1 MNIPTCATL
10 IHDLGWHCAPVE
22 AQGSHALYVSTSVLL
37 PNGTPLD
44 FYLISYGDH
53 IIVTDDGLWLFALRS
68 LGYALDD
75 RRNWRGLSDVAEKHG
90 FALRD
95 DGTFEYSVAA
105 SDLGMAGGRILQM
118 ICSIASWELEHY
130 ASSDSD
136 LSLNR
141 EVEQLMRRKAPTW
154 EVEKSPIVRLS
165 NGDEL
170 RFDFRW
176 GEKLVD
182 AIAPIALSVS
192 ARLRKILQMQREAFD
207 TDRMLFII
215 DDRAAPEKATHEL
228 ALLSQMAKAV
238 RFTDFEERFEA
249 STESS

>member
-1 MNIPTCATL
+1 MSIPTCATY
-10 IHDLGWHCAPVE
+10 IRELGWHCAPVE
-22 AQGSHALYVSTSVLL
+22 AQGNHALYVSTPVLL

-53 IIVTDDGLWLFALRS
+53 IIVTDDGLWLFALRG
-68 LGYALDD
+68 LGYALED
-75 RRNWRGLSDVAEKHG
+75 RRNWRGLGDLAERHG

-95 DGTFEYSVAA
+95 DGSFEYSVTIG
-105 SDLGMAGGRILQM
+105 DLRMAGGRILQM

-130 ASSDSD
+130 ASADSD

-141 EVEQLMRRKAPTW
+141 EVERLMRRKAPTW
-154 EVEKSPIVRLS
+154 EIEKSPIVRLS

-176 GEKLVD
+176 GGKLVD

-207 TDRMLFII
+207 TDRLLFII

-228 ALLSQMAKAV
+228 ALLSQMARAI
-238 RFTDFEERFEA
+238 RFTDFEERFDA
-249 STESS
+249 STEST